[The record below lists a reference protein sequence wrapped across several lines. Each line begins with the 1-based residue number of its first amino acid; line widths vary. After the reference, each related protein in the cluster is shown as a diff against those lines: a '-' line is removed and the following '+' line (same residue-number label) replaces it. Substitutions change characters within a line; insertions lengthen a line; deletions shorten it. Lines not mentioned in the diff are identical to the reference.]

1 MGEGSF
7 RPARTAKVSKLYP
20 GSRQSLDARKG
31 LGTSRLAASNAAGI
45 LVSRARVTN
54 RRGIPMRFVPDE
66 LRVLS
71 RGLRP
76 GFSRVGF
83 GLVSAVLVLAASPL
97 QVTTTARTALI
108 RAEDA
113 RGEGPEGIQPIL
125 DGLRNPTLRPVA
137 IRAITAS
144 FSPRS
149 CLVAVWISTTVSA

>member
-1 MGEGSF
+1 
-7 RPARTAKVSKLYP
+7 
-20 GSRQSLDARKG
+20 
-31 LGTSRLAASNAAGI
+31 
-45 LVSRARVTN
+45 
-54 RRGIPMRFVPDE
+54 MRFVPDE

-137 IRAITAS
+137 IRAIGRLERPDLVRHIIPFLSDPLLSAATAEAIHSSS
-144 FSPRS
+144 FS
-149 CLVAVWISTTVSA
+149 